1 MSDVVDPNRCSLP
14 VINEDPRDW
23 ITRVV
28 TTWLR
33 VHNRLERRMGE
44 ALGVHGLTMPQ
55 FDVLATLWHGE
66 GITQQELAE
75 RLLVTKGNVVG
86 LLDRISSAGWVERR
100 PDPEDRRANRLYL
113 TEAGRKILAESWPS
127 QIALSQKVFGT
138 LSEAELATM
147 HGLLVRIEN
156 ATRDAIQAV
165 EEKR

>member
-1 MSDVVDPNRCSLP
+1 MSHVRDPKRCSLP
-14 VINEDPRDW
+14 VINEDPRSW

-66 GITQQELAE
+66 GITQQELAG

-86 LLDRISSAGWVERR
+86 LIDRISSAGWVERR

-113 TEAGRKILAESWPS
+113 TDAGRKLLAEAWPS

-138 LSEAELATM
+138 LSEAELATL
-147 HGLLVRIEN
+147 HGLLVRIEDV
-156 ATRDAIQAV
+156 TQDAI
-165 EEKR
+165 